1 VALSAADLPDGTAPS
16 QIGRNNA
23 VDSPDGGA
31 AAPRNGDM
39 RVAEGNIPNAEFGA
53 ETKPFNPR
61 TWVITNGNQG
71 SDAQAEGLVRAL
83 GLTDVTWFPVK
94 MGAPF
99 SWFAPGGSA
108 PWGHVG
114 NHGKVMSPPWPD
126 MVISVGRHAAPYA
139 HAVRQ
144 KSKGETFAVALQ
156 HPRTK
161 LTRWDMV
168 WAPEHDGLTG
178 ENVVTTLTSPHRL
191 TPESLSDAGAAMH
204 PEIAAMPRP
213 WIAVLIGGPNK
224 AFRFPARI
232 ARDLCDQ
239 LDALAPNGSFLITT
253 SRRTPEAV
261 GWTIKQ
267 WMGTKPARLW
277 MGGAANPYLGFLGLA
292 DAVVVTAD
300 SVNMAGEAAST
311 GKPVYVFELPT
322 RPMSGGGKFRNFH
335 QALAKAGAT
344 RALSGAKFEPWAYP
358 PVNPNPTI
366 AAALKRA
373 YWAWAGT

>member
-1 VALSAADLPDGTAPS
+1 MALSGAELPDGSAPS

-23 VDSPDGGA
+23 MGSADGGA
-31 AAPRNGDM
+31 SASHSGET
-39 RVAEGNIPNAEFGA
+39 RVAEGNIPQTDVG
-53 ETKPFNPR
+53 TDSKPFNPR

-71 SDAQAEGLVRAL
+71 SDAQAEGLVKAL
-83 GLTDVTWFPVK
+83 GLTDVEWFPVK

-114 NHGKVMSPPWPD
+114 NRGKILSPPWPD

-139 HAVRQ
+139 YAVRQ

-161 LTRWDMV
+161 LNRWDMV
-168 WAPEHDGLTG
+168 WAPAHDGLEG

-191 TPESLSDAGAAMH
+191 TAEALASAAGAMH
-204 PEIAAMPRP
+204 TEIAAMPRP
-213 WIAVLIGGPNK
+213 WIAVLVGGENRS
-224 AFRFPARI
+224 FRFPARI

-261 GWTIKQ
+261 SWTIKQ
-267 WMGTKPARLW
+267 WMGAKPARLW
-277 MGGAANPYLGFLGLA
+277 MGGAANPYFGFLGLA
-292 DAVVVTAD
+292 DAIVVTAD

-322 RPMSGGGKFRNFH
+322 RLFTGAGKFRGFH
-335 QALAKAGAT
+335 QALAKTGAT
-344 RALSGAKFEPWAYP
+344 RALSGARFEPWTYA
-358 PVNPNPTI
+358 PVDPNTTI

-373 YWAWAGT
+373 YWAWAGA